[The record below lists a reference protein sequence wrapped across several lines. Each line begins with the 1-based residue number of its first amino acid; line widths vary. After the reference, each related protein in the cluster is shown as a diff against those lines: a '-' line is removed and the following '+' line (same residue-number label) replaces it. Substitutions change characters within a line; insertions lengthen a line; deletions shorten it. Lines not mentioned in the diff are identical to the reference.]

1 MFSGLRQGNII
12 YLLDKSN
19 LSLTVAEVVKTSNPY
34 TMLQKQQGNKMQ
46 MMPTYMQPQGQDQ
59 FVDIVAKSPDH
70 ELNLEELPSNQ
81 SYCFKNNVFVCD
93 NIDAIN
99 AEIDS
104 NERSSKMVLDSVP
117 YHEKAI
123 EAYKEMKLRVNPQF
137 AKEREQEEKIGAL
150 EERMGNIDDKLNRMF
165 ELLSDTVG
173 HTKSKSKVKEE

>member
-59 FVDIVAKSPDH
+59 FVDIVAKSPEH

-104 NERSSKMVLDSVP
+104 NERSSKMVLESVP

-137 AKEREQEEKIGAL
+137 AKDREQEEKIGAL
-150 EERMGNIDDKLNRMF
+150 EVKMDGIENTLNQMMGI
-165 ELLSDTVG
+165 LSEAIG
-173 HTKSKSKVKEE
+173 HNKPRKSKEE

>member
-46 MMPTYMQPQGQDQ
+46 MMPTYIQPQGQDQ
-59 FVDIVAKSPDH
+59 FVDIVAKSPEH

-137 AKEREQEEKIGAL
+137 AKDREQEEKIGAL
-150 EERMGNIDDKLNRMF
+150 EVKMDGIENTLNQMMGI
-165 ELLSDTVG
+165 LSEAIG
-173 HTKSKSKVKEE
+173 HNKPRKSKEE

>member
-59 FVDIVAKSPDH
+59 FVDIVAKSPEH

-150 EERMGNIDDKLNRMF
+150 EVKMDGIENTLNQMMGI
-165 ELLSDTVG
+165 LSEAIG
-173 HTKSKSKVKEE
+173 HNKPRKNKEE